1 MSDWVQATISERHA
15 WADGLITLRFEA
27 PRFDFEPGQFVNL
40 ALDLPQGRIKRSYSL
55 ASAPGS
61 PLEFYLARVENGELT
76 PRLFEL
82 QPGHGVWIETAPQG
96 FFTLRWVPEQ
106 ARDLWLLATGTGL
119 GPFVSLW
126 RSPEWSTRFE
136 RVIVVHSV
144 RRAADLGYRSEIEQL
159 VASDPRV
166 RYVSLVSRETPAP
179 GLLGGR
185 IPAAIS
191 DGGVERAAD
200 CALDPE
206 RSHLML
212 CGNPAMLSD
221 TIAVLQSRGLRK
233 NRVRS
238 PGHITT
244 EKYW

>member
-1 MSDWVQATISERHA
+1 MTDWVQATISERRA

-40 ALDLPQGRIKRSYSL
+40 ALDLPQGRVKRSYSL
-55 ASAPGS
+55 ASAPGHA
-61 PLEFYLARVENGELT
+61 LEFYLARVEAGELT

-82 QPGHGVWIETAPQG
+82 QPGQSVWLEPAPQG

-126 RSPEWSTRFE
+126 RSPEWATRFE
-136 RVIVVHSV
+136 RVIVAHSV
-144 RRAADLGYRSEIEQL
+144 RRAADLAYRGEMEAL
-159 VASDPRV
+159 VARDPRV
-166 RYVSLVSRETPAP
+166 RYVPLVSRETPAR
-179 GLLGGR
+179 GLLRGR
-185 IPAAIS
+185 IPAAIA
-191 DGGVERAAD
+191 DGSLERAAG

-221 TIAVLQSRGLRK
+221 TTTVLESRGLRK
-233 NRVRS
+233 HRVRS